1 VDGVTFACIE
11 ENGLK
16 RWLGELTQE
25 LRDRTY
31 RPQAIRRVYI
41 PKPNGKQRPLGIPT
55 IRDRVAQTAMVM
67 VLGPIFDPDLPPEQH
82 AYRPD
87 RSAHSAIK
95 QVHGLLYEGY
105 TEVIDAD
112 LSAYFDT
119 IPHLELLRSIARR
132 VADRHVLHL
141 IRMWLD
147 APTDEP
153 GQNGKGRRGIPQGS
167 PLSPLLANLYM
178 RRFVVGWKRLGFERR
193 LNARI
198 VNYADDLVICC
209 KDSGATALAVMRRM
223 MEHLKLTVNEEKTRL
238 CRVPEEKFDFLGY
251 TFGRYYSAKTGQAY
265 LGSRPSKKS
274 VRRLMQTITESTARN
289 TTLLE
294 AEDVVRN
301 LNLKLRGWANY
312 FCLGPVSAVYRAID
326 QHTKHRL
333 RRWLC
338 MKYKG
343 TRSSYA
349 RYPDPVLYGQYGLVR
364 MIHLTRNLP
373 WAKA

>member
-1 VDGVTFACIE
+1 
-11 ENGLK
+11 
-16 RWLGELTQE
+16 
-25 LRDRTY
+25 
-31 RPQAIRRVYI
+31 
-41 PKPNGKQRPLGIPT
+41 
-55 IRDRVAQTAMVM
+55 MVM

-87 RSAHSAIK
+87 RSAHSATK

-119 IPHLELLRSIARR
+119 IPHLELLRSVARR
-132 VADRHVLHL
+132 VVDRHVLHL

-147 APTDEP
+147 APIDEP

-209 KDSGATALAVMRRM
+209 KDSGATALAVMRQM
-223 MEHLKLTVNEEKTRL
+223 MAHLKLTVNEEKTRL

-251 TFGRYYSAKTGQAY
+251 TFGRYYSPKTGRAY

-274 VRRLMQTITESTARN
+274 VRRLVQTITESTARN

-326 QHTKHRL
+326 QHTKSGAARRALLNHRAQPADEP
-333 RRWLC
+333 C
-338 MKYKG
+338 
-343 TRSSYA
+343 
-349 RYPDPVLYGQYGLVR
+349 
-364 MIHLTRNLP
+364 
-373 WAKA
+373 